1 MRASKPKRPERVLT
15 EVELEL
21 MTILWRENGG
31 TVADVLAVLPE
42 ERKLAYTSVS
52 TMLRILEQKGIVKSE
67 KVGRGHRYVPVVV
80 KGDYEA
86 FALEQVVDKVFGGE
100 PLALVRRLLDATGL
114 TRKDVAALK
123 ALLEEKE
130 RRKGS

>member
-1 MRASKPKRPERVLT
+1 MRASKPKRPERLLT

-31 TVADVLAVLPE
+31 TVADVLAALPE
-42 ERKLAYTSVS
+42 QRKLAYTSVS

-67 KVGRGHRYVPVVV
+67 KVGRGHRYVPLVA

-86 FALEQVVDKVFGGE
+86 FALEQVVGKVFGGE
-100 PLALVRRLLDATGL
+100 PLALVRRLLDVTGL
-114 TRKDVAALK
+114 TRKDLAALK
-123 ALLEEKE
+123 SLLDEKE
-130 RRKGS
+130 RPKNS